1 VLALCYSSKADAHW
15 GPGDPC
21 RQRWFRGACFS
32 CVRKNRTKGRAG
44 TAEGSGGDGGVLLS
58 AQANQQG
65 EVNCLQNT
73 TSPRLPSTDVC
84 VCVCA
89 RACTR
94 KCFGELCLGT
104 TLKW

>member
-1 VLALCYSSKADAHW
+1 MLALCYSSKADAHW

-58 AQANQQG
+58 AQAGMN
-65 EVNCLQNT
+65 
-73 TSPRLPSTDVC
+73 RLSEWNGWWSCWDILYW
-84 VCVCA
+84 
-89 RACTR
+89 
-94 KCFGELCLGT
+94 FIFFLN
-104 TLKW
+104 